1 MIRLTVGGLVGSVL
15 VAVASHSTA
24 AEGPCVGS
32 AASQQDGYNV
42 GVTCNAPSSGDAE
55 QPSTASQSGGG
66 SPVTYTYEPACI
78 RGSGSTSDGFYGCGE
93 QQTCGSEGLVYSVI
107 AVAGPISTPQGFV
120 CIEPGEAEPQAVLTP
135 GRILEAFRRIPVPSP
150 SIGVNPVGGRTLVN
164 FDTILHTEA
173 EPFTETVQLLGRRV
187 TFEIEPSEF
196 SWRTGQGDGFTTGD
210 PGQAYQA
217 SLPMSAYVTHRYLR
231 AGDVELGLDTT
242 WTARWRV
249 GDGPWRPVD
258 GTVTTSSDPVP
269 LEVVTARPQLVSYD

>member
-1 MIRLTVGGLVGSVL
+1 MKALASAALATLIYMHSIAPAVASGEIDVGAGTNEFNAGLGTSTGPTSSGSANPTSSQDIEWVPEPICVRGEGMQGDAYYGCGAQMPCGEDGLLYNMWGFGADGSVTVGGTYCDES
-15 VAVASHSTA
+15 
-24 AEGPCVGS
+24 
-32 AASQQDGYNV
+32 
-42 GVTCNAPSSGDAE
+42 
-55 QPSTASQSGGG
+55 G
-66 SPVTYTYEPACI
+66 SPPPA
-78 RGSGSTSDGFYGCGE
+78 D
-93 QQTCGSEGLVYSVI
+93 
-107 AVAGPISTPQGFV
+107 
-120 CIEPGEAEPQAVLTP
+120 VLTP

-196 SWRTGQGDGFTTGD
+196 SWRTGQGDGFTTSD

-231 AGDVELGLDTT
+231 AGDVQLGLDTT

>member
-1 MIRLTVGGLVGSVL
+1 MREAM
-15 VAVASHSTA
+15 VACIVFPLLLALPTRASAGEDLGCVSDALAAQNAYTA
-24 AEGPCVGS
+24 VSACVGAPASGPSETPASNNPGAS
-32 AASQQDGYNV
+32 A
-42 GVTCNAPSSGDAE
+42 VTFSHE
-55 QPSTASQSGGG
+55 
-66 SPVTYTYEPACI
+66 PVCE
-78 RGSGSTSDGFYGCGE
+78 RGEGEGAAAFYGCGS
-93 QQTCGSEGLVYSVI
+93 QAQCGDGGLESWVWQHTPTSSEIVGI
-107 AVAGPISTPQGFV
+107 T

-196 SWRTGQGDGFTTGD
+196 SWRTGQGDGFTTSD

-231 AGDVELGLDTT
+231 AGDVQLGLDTT

>member
-1 MIRLTVGGLVGSVL
+1 MSRVLAAILFVLTLT
-15 VAVASHSTA
+15 ASGPA
-24 AEGPCVGS
+24 NADGPCSG
-32 AASQQDGYNV
+32 AA
-42 GVTCNAPSSGDAE
+42 
-55 QPSTASQSGGG
+55 SGGG
-66 SPVTYTYEPACI
+66 SYTVGITCTRDDTVSTATSGEVGSSTQDTGPVYAYEALCERRDGLSAAPYGCV
-78 RGSGSTSDGFYGCGE
+78 GELMCGSDGSMQAVYAYYPD
-93 QQTCGSEGLVYSVI
+93 GSSEYINSVC
-107 AVAGPISTPQGFV
+107 V
-120 CIEPGEAEPQAVLTP
+120 EPGEQSQQAVLTP

-269 LEVVTARPQLVSYD
+269 LEIVTARPQLVSYD

>member
-1 MIRLTVGGLVGSVL
+1 MTGLGAFT
-15 VAVASHSTA
+15 AVAASVVAILASHAPAQAQSESE
-24 AEGPCVGS
+24 AEGTGS
-32 AASQQDGYNV
+32 SFTALLTETIAPTDSGSGPV
-42 GVTCNAPSSGDAE
+42 EGTSSSGVYYSHENLCGSNGGDIIPSSIAC
-55 QPSTASQSGGG
+55 S
-66 SPVTYTYEPACI
+66 EPP
-78 RGSGSTSDGFYGCGE
+78 GCGD
-93 QQTCGSEGLVYSVI
+93 GGRMVRVI
-107 AVAGPISTPQGFV
+107 AHYPDGRTEFAGYT

-164 FDTILHTEA
+164 FDTILHSEA

-196 SWRTGQGDGFTTGD
+196 SWRTGQGDGFTTSD
-210 PGQAYQA
+210 PGKAYQA
-217 SLPMSAYVTHRYLR
+217 SLPMSAYVTHRYLS
-231 AGDVELGLDTT
+231 AGDVQLGLDTT

>member
-1 MIRLTVGGLVGSVL
+1 MTRLVVL
-15 VAVASHSTA
+15 
-24 AEGPCVGS
+24 
-32 AASQQDGYNV
+32 
-42 GVTCNAPSSGDAE
+42 GVTTVLFCSSAPFAMGQQGPDAGTSQSGDAWE
-55 QPSTASQSGGG
+55 VVFTSESDAETSTTSAQPSSSG
-66 SPVTYTYEPACI
+66 SPEVTYSIEPMCE
-78 RGSGSTSDGFYGCGE
+78 RGEGGVDSAFYGCAG
-93 QQTCGSEGLVYSVI
+93 QQTCGIDGERYWIWSHSGGTSAIV
-107 AVAGPISTPQGFV
+107 GTT
-120 CIEPGEAEPQAVLTP
+120 CIEPEEAEPQAVLTP

-196 SWRTGQGDGFTTGD
+196 SWRTGQGDGFTTSD

-269 LEVVTARPQLVSYD
+269 LEIVTARPQLVSYD

>member
-1 MIRLTVGGLVGSVL
+1 MGRYSDRDPVMSATALLTSLLFLSGTSDPEVT
-15 VAVASHSTA
+15 TA
-24 AEGPCVGS
+24 TNALHAQV
-32 AASQQDGYNV
+32 QQV
-42 GVTCNAPSSGDAE
+42 
-55 QPSTASQSGGG
+55 
-66 SPVTYTYEPACI
+66 EPATQGTATAI
-78 RGSGSTSDGFYGCGE
+78 AAGQDT
-93 QQTCGSEGLVYSVI
+93 GLVYSSSPACVRGEGADD
-107 AVAGPISTPQGFV
+107 AVYYGCAGQATCGEEGLLYWTWAQSPDGQIQSAGSY
-120 CIEPGEAEPQAVLTP
+120 CAEPGSPEAPVTALTP

-164 FDTILHTEA
+164 FDTILHTQA
-173 EPFTETVQLLGRRV
+173 QPFTETVQLLGRRV

-196 SWRTGQGDGFTTGD
+196 SWRTGQGEGFTTSD

-231 AGDVELGLDTT
+231 AGDVQLGLDTT

-258 GTVTTSSDPVP
+258 GTVTTTSDPVS

>member
-1 MIRLTVGGLVGSVL
+1 MRVVAAILAVSLGAFPSPAMASEANEPDAGTDGHTFLVGIEEAQPPVT
-15 VAVASHSTA
+15 TA
-24 AEGPCVGS
+24 GTGL
-32 AASQQDGYNV
+32 
-42 GVTCNAPSSGDAE
+42 GVTDANE
-55 QPSTASQSGGG
+55 
-66 SPVTYTYEPACI
+66 VEYVYDPACE
-78 RGSGSTSDGFYGCGE
+78 RGEGVTSDGFYGCGG
-93 QQTCGSEGLVYSVI
+93 QQSCGVDGLLYSVT
-107 AVAGPISTPQGFV
+107 AVASDSISNQGFV
-120 CIEPGEAEPQAVLTP
+120 CIEPGEEAPQAVLTP

-196 SWRTGQGDGFTTGD
+196 SWRTGQGDGFTTSD

-231 AGDVELGLDTT
+231 AGDVQLGLDTT

-258 GTVTTSSDPVP
+258 GTVTTTSDPVP

>member
-1 MIRLTVGGLVGSVL
+1 MRVAFAAIVMALSVSAPAAATPE
-15 VAVASHSTA
+15 VTPGNNAFDAGAETTEPPSTDNASTPTAVSGASVVDSTA
-24 AEGPCVGS
+24 EPVCV
-32 AASQQDGYNV
+32 
-42 GVTCNAPSSGDAE
+42 
-55 QPSTASQSGGG
+55 
-66 SPVTYTYEPACI
+66 
-78 RGSGSTSDGFYGCGE
+78 RGSGGVTGAYYGCGE
-93 QQTCGSEGLVYSVI
+93 VQTCGDGGELNLVTVTYSDGSLERSIVCFEEGE
-107 AVAGPISTPQGFV
+107 
-120 CIEPGEAEPQAVLTP
+120 EPTAAVLTP

-196 SWRTGQGDGFTTGD
+196 SWRTGQGDGFTTND

-231 AGDVELGLDTT
+231 AGDVQLSLDTT

-269 LEVVTARPQLVSYD
+269 LEIVTARPQLVSYD